1 MRTQILRNFG
11 LGIAVVILTGAAMYF
26 PFNESFQKPQ
36 QSKIHELVYQR
47 PATAPNGNLWPL
59 ATGYMDGFKRLNRL
73 GRSTIQVENYQ
84 SGHDFYVK
92 LVHSSKRKQM
102 SVRHAFVKRFESFKF
117 AKVTP
122 GDYYLLYKNLG
133 TGESTKSDV
142 FSVEEKRM
150 YNGVKYTDM
159 RISMYHVKD
168 GNFEG
173 HYINDEEFAL
183 VDSVSERRTPSE
195 N

>member
-1 MRTQILRNFG
+1 MRTKNLG
-11 LGIAVVILTGAAMYF
+11 KYVLGIGAVILTATAIYF
-26 PFNESFQKPQ
+26 PHEGFQKQ
-36 QSKIHELVYQR
+36 DTQTAQEVVYER
-47 PATAPNGNLWPL
+47 PALAPNGKAWPL
-59 ATGYMDGFKRLNRL
+59 ATGYMEGFKRLNRL

-92 LVHSSKRKQM
+92 LVHSSKRM

-117 AKVTP
+117 AKMTP
-122 GDYYLLYKNLG
+122 GNYYLLYKNLG

-173 HYINDEEFAL
+173 QYINDEEFAL

-195 N
+195 NN

>member
-1 MRTQILRNFG
+1 
-11 LGIAVVILTGAAMYF
+11 
-26 PFNESFQKPQ
+26 
-36 QSKIHELVYQR
+36 
-47 PATAPNGNLWPL
+47 
-59 ATGYMDGFKRLNRL
+59 
-73 GRSTIQVENYQ
+73 
-84 SGHDFYVK
+84 
-92 LVHSSKRKQM
+92 M

-122 GDYYLLYKNLG
+122 GNYYLLYKNLG

-173 HYINDEEFAL
+173 QYINDEEFAM
-183 VDSVSERRTPSE
+183 VDQPAERRTPSE
-195 N
+195 KN